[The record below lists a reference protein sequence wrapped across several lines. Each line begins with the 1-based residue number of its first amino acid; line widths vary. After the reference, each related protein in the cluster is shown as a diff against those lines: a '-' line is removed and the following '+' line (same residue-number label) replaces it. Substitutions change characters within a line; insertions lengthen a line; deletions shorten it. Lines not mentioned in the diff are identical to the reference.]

1 MLHAQGLADRQVLGR
16 CCGIG
21 PLERRQHGRP
31 PPSDCKSPVDAQ
43 SPQAW
48 HPGGSSKACCR
59 SGHRSETWE
68 QARSCTG
75 RAFCRLLASH
85 VPSCASQPF
94 LISYPSAIKTLRTCA
109 QLLQLYLFVTLW
121 TVAHQAAL
129 STGFSRQE
137 YWSGCCF
144 LLQRIFL
151 TKGSNPHFLH
161 WQADSLPLSHLGSP
175 SLNVQTLLIGPTAA
189 QISWIPVTVNNNDIL
204 KIITTN
210 LGTMCPTRW

>member
-31 PPSDCKSPVDAQ
+31 HPSDCKSPVDAQ

-109 QLLQLYLFVTLW
+109 QLLQLCPTLRPHGLQSTRLLCPW
-121 TVAHQAAL
+121 DSPGEDTGGDSQASLVAQTVKDLPA
-129 STGFSRQE
+129 TQE
-137 YWSGCCF
+137 
-144 LLQRIFL
+144 
-151 TKGSNPHFLH
+151 TPV
-161 WQADSLPLSHLGSP
+161 P
-175 SLNVQTLLIGPTAA
+175 SLGQEDPLENSTDRGAWLATIHGVTKSPT
-189 QISWIPVTVNNNDIL
+189 
-204 KIITTN
+204 
-210 LGTMCPTRW
+210 